1 MMMTQTLSR
10 ETSEKAERIA
20 AMIGT
25 FHRGTDKQTG
35 IRFFLVPGSEP
46 MTAHRTTALY
56 CSCRGFARNAIC
68 SHQTGVARAC
78 DRAQAEVVRLAQ
90 RCRVENC
97 GRMATTRSRRCL
109 ECSQR
114 LADELGI

>member
-35 IRFFLVPGSEP
+35 VRFFLVPGSEP
-46 MTAHRTTALY
+46 MTAHRTTALF
-56 CSCRGFARNAIC
+56 CSCKGFARNAIC
-68 SHQTGVARAC
+68 SHQAGVARAR
-78 DRAQAEVVRLAQ
+78 DRAQNELIALAQ
-90 RCRVENC
+90 RCRVDSC
-97 GRMATTRSRRCL
+97 TSMSTTRSQRCDAHFQTL
-109 ECSQR
+109 V
-114 LADELGI
+114 DELGV